1 MSAVDH
7 RARLGNNTL
16 WLLVARVGTQAL
28 MVVFTIIVARRLGET
43 GLGEYAFIAAAIVLA
58 NVLTSFGTDM
68 LLVRDIAASGRLSQ
82 LAAALAL
89 QVALSLGFIAL
100 ALVAAPHVPNQSRD
114 AITALQIY
122 SLALLPLA
130 AYTVFAAALRGL
142 GHFGAYTALNLT
154 IPATQVTLAWFF
166 VPPGSSVVA
175 LAVVLVATQF
185 LAAILGGALCTAG
198 ITRFWNAWRE
208 PSADIGPLVRASA
221 PVALLGLLGMLYQR
235 SSVYLLATI
244 AGPAVTGSFSAA
256 LRAVEAAKTGHLA
269 FFGALYPALAQTEP
283 RTRGSLRAGR
293 SLWSLVAL
301 AVAAAAALSVLAD
314 PLIAFLYGPAFGSAA
329 GALRILAWTL
339 VPYTVSSYLSLALVA
354 ARRER
359 PVNEALVGGL
369 AVLVALNV
377 WLIPIAGLL
386 GSCWATLTAETFLA
400 TLLVWRSR
408 GIAIRPE
415 RSAVLHHR
423 ELPGLP

>member
-100 ALVAAPHVPNQSRD
+100 ALVAAPH
-114 AITALQIY
+114 
-122 SLALLPLA
+122 
-130 AYTVFAAALRGL
+130 
-142 GHFGAYTALNLT
+142 

-185 LAAILGGALCTAG
+185 LAAILGGALCTTG

-314 PLIAFLYGPAFGSAA
+314 PLIALLYGPAFGSAA

-359 PVNEALVGGL
+359 PVTEALVGGL

-377 WLIPIAGLL
+377 WLIPAVGLL
-386 GSCWATLTAETFLA
+386 GACWAMLTAETFLA

-408 GIAIRPE
+408 GRAIRPE